1 VLTSLDKPWYLAGLS
16 FVYITSFA
24 DSYIEK
30 PTVGDMNTFWD
41 DIRHSFIPR
50 YGAVAQLML
59 LNIGVYLALVLL
71 AVVLTLAGASA
82 LFNELFRWLQLP
94 ASVPQLLFQPWSLLT
109 YGVLHRPTDIFH
121 ILFNLIGLFYL
132 GQLLRT
138 FANDRVVWFTY
149 VVGVLA
155 GGLAYVLLYN
165 LLPVFAPSVGYTYLN
180 GASAGVLAIVF
191 AVATL
196 VPEYSIHLL
205 LIGPLKLKWL
215 ALIYVVLDLV
225 GLLGGNAGGA
235 LAHLGGAVTGWF
247 LMTQRQRGR
256 DWSEF
261 LDRFNRQTSRQSR
274 GRSSATAAK
283 TGTRRMTP
291 SAASGVSQ
299 AEVDRILDKIKT
311 HGYDKLSLEEKQ
323 TLYRASQQ

>member
-1 VLTSLDKPWYLAGLS
+1 
-16 FVYITSFA
+16 
-24 DSYIEK
+24 
-30 PTVGDMNTFWD
+30 MNTFWD

-59 LNIGVYLALVLL
+59 LNIGVYLALVVL
-71 AVVLTLAGASA
+71 AVVLTLGGAGG
-82 LFNELFRWLQLP
+82 LFHELFRWFQLP
-94 ASVPQLLFQPWSLLT
+94 ASVPQLLFQPWSVLT

-132 GQLLRT
+132 GQLLRM

-149 VVGVLA
+149 LMGVLA
-155 GGLAYVLLYN
+155 GGLFFVLLYN
-165 LLPVFAPSVGYTYLN
+165 ILPVFASSVGYTYLN

-235 LAHLGGAVTGWF
+235 LAHVGGAATGWF
-247 LMTQRQRGR
+247 LMTQRKQGR
-256 DWSEF
+256 DWSEL
-261 LDRFNRQTSRQSR
+261 LDRLRWSRPSVQGR
-274 GRSSATAAK
+274 GGRSSGTGRPTAP
-283 TGTRRMTP
+283 GTRRMST
-291 SAASGVSQ
+291 STTSGVSQ
-299 AEVDRILDKIKT
+299 VEVDRILDKIKT